1 MMPIADIHPTV
12 EPRRRVE
19 YVAVGQQQIVL
30 HQWLLGWGAES
41 LAGNMRRSPLS
52 ILAPAGP
59 SASDNASPRLA
70 RAAKRS
76 STLPRCS
83 VISGAEWVKCK
94 VQFDSSIASPSAYSG
109 AQTRSPNLARRSST
123 PKLGLQKFP
132 QFPPA
137 NTPPPPRFPP

>member
-41 LAGNMRRSPLS
+41 LAGNMRRSPFS

-59 SASDNASPRLA
+59 SASDKASPRLA

-83 VISGAEWVKCK
+83 VISGAEWVKCT

-109 AQTRSPNLARRSST
+109 VQTRSPNLARRSST
-123 PKLGLQKFP
+123 AKLGLEKLAKFHRGG
-132 QFPPA
+132 A
-137 NTPPPPRFPP
+137 PPRRRLPS